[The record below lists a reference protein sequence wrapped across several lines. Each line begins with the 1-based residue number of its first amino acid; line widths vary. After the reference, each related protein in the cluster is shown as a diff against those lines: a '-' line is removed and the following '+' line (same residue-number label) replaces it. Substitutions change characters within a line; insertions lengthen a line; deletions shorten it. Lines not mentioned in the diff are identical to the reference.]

1 VLHKLNR
8 KTFTT
13 SRLAEFA
20 SEAELVRQTGHAV
33 EDWPLV
39 ILKELVDNALDACE
53 EAKVAPEIDIVV
65 DGAGI
70 TVSDNGLGISTE
82 TVKLIFDFGDKT
94 SRREAYVSPTRGAQ
108 DKCPSD
114 PPCHALRPYAGAW
127 RDRYRKRR
135 SPASDR
141 IHDRPSPANSE
152 H

>member
-1 VLHKLNR
+1 VLHELNR

-20 SEAELVRQTGHAV
+20 SEAQLVRQTGHAV

-70 TVSDNGLGISTE
+70 TVSDNGLGWS
-82 TVKLIFDFGDKT
+82 
-94 SRREAYVSPTRGAQ
+94 
-108 DKCPSD
+108 
-114 PPCHALRPYAGAW
+114 
-127 RDRYRKRR
+127 
-135 SPASDR
+135 
-141 IHDRPSPANSE
+141 
-152 H
+152 